1 MVHKN
6 KKRVV
11 VAMSGGMDSSIAAY
25 LLKKRGYEV
34 IGVTMRFDLVEGNR
48 KKHASF
54 GIDAIKDAR
63 RIAQMI
69 GIRHYVLNFTKHL
82 REKIIDNFC
91 QEYLKGRTPNPCVRC
106 NQFLKFGILLNK
118 ARQMNA
124 QFFAT
129 GHYACI
135 VYSRKL
141 KRYLLKKAK
150 DKSKDQSYFLY
161 SIKKENL
168 PFVLMPLGDL
178 TNPQIQSL
186 ARRNGLLTATKPAS
200 QEICFIDTDYREF
213 LKHRLAR
220 MSATMQGGSANYY
233 GGKKYKISTD
243 IKPGPIVN
251 TQGKTLGRHEGICFY
266 TLGQREGLGIAL
278 GYRAYVVK
286 IDVRRNII
294 VVGKEDELYSDGL
307 IAKEINFISIDSFE
321 RSILVKAKI
330 RYNHKQTPCRII
342 LLNRNRLKVK
352 FLRPQ
357 RAVTPGQS
365 VVFYDRDILLG
376 GGIIKKAY

>member
-1 MVHKN
+1 MSN
-6 KKRVV
+6 KKKVT
-11 VAMSGGMDSSIAAY
+11 VAMSGGMDSSVAAY

-34 IGVTMRFDLVEGNR
+34 IGITMRFDLVEGNR

-82 REKIIDNFC
+82 REKVINNFC

-106 NQFLKFGILLNK
+106 NQFLKFDILLNK
-118 ARQMNA
+118 ARQMDA

-129 GHYACI
+129 GHYARI

-141 KRYLLKKAK
+141 KRCLLKKAK

-161 SIKKENL
+161 SIKKQNL
-168 PFVLMPLGDL
+168 PFILMPLGDS
-178 TNPQIQSL
+178 TKVRIRNL

-200 QEICFIDTDYREF
+200 QEICFIDADYREF

-220 MSATMQGGSANYY
+220 I
-233 GGKKYKISTD
+233 KKLMNTD
-243 IKPGPIVN
+243 IKPGPIID
-251 TQGKTLGRHEGICFY
+251 TQGKTLGKHEGICFY

-286 IDVRRNII
+286 IDVRRNTI

-376 GGIIKKAY
+376 GGIIQKVL